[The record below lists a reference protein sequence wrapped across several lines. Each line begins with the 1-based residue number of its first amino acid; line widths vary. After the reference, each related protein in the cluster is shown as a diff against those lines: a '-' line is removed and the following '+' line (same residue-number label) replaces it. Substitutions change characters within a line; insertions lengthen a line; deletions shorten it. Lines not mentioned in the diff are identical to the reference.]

1 MTDIVSN
8 FIEETK
14 AIGTVAFDIEHRP
27 DLELHKE
34 GFDLHGCS
42 FSNGRTCF
50 YVKSKE
56 NVKRITSALFPLK
69 EITCCAFN
77 GKYDIQCLMQSGWA
91 TCYPERLVDPMIGLN
106 LLDDNKQA
114 NQLGLKENIFEIFG
128 HRMMTFEQAY
138 SFGMDSPQFTK
149 YACDDSEWEFKL
161 WDRVKS
167 ELEHQ
172 KLLRYFMAV
181 PAISFFAD
189 VETAGVL
196 WDLSNARTLM
206 REYVKVRDLLEE
218 EIYADLGMLNLN
230 SPKQLAQ
237 RLFVDLG
244 YPTEGLRKTDGGDI
258 STDSDNMELLSH
270 RYPICKK
277 IVKFRTA
284 SKMLGTYIVPLSH
297 FALSSKDQRVHPK
310 FWLVSATGRTRCDSP
325 NLQNIP
331 AHLNEDFKH
340 LDIRKMFIARPG
352 YTFVVADFS
361 QVELRIMAHFSKD
374 PKFLAAFRDWQCT
387 ACNSTGTSMK
397 LLHSCPK
404 CGVVETDAILAN
416 CPACKAKHVPL
427 VRNKETRKIIGCAVC
442 QSGQKYE
449 DVRISGFWHGLDFH
463 QITADKVSA
472 LNGDRQAGKTC
483 NFELIFCGGARKM
496 AATHPEFSV
505 DQWQVIIDEYF
516 QEYTGVKHFH
526 NYIEQI
532 LHSVGQMRDVF
543 GRLRRIPKR
552 VIKASAKHALNQL
565 VNFPIQGSAAGM
577 IQLASTRFR
586 QEMIKKGY
594 WMKDVIVVNSVHD
607 ETDMEVRDD
616 LVEEVKAIVQEIFE
630 NNVKLEVPIRVDIS
644 TGKNWQEAKG

>member
-1 MTDIVSN
+1 MEIITQ

-14 AIGTVAFDIEHRP
+14 AIGCYAFDIEHHP

-34 GFDLHGCS
+34 HFDLHGCS

-50 YVKSKE
+50 YVKNKE
-56 NVKRITSALFPLK
+56 KVQEITSALFPLK
-69 EITCCAFN
+69 NLEAVAFN
-77 GKYDIQCLMQSGWA
+77 GKYDVQCLLQSGWA
-91 TCYPERLVDPMIGLN
+91 SSYPEKLVDPMIGLN
-106 LLDDNKQA
+106 LLDDNKHP

-161 WDRVKS
+161 WSRVKD

-172 KLLRYFMAV
+172 KLLKYFMAV

-189 VETAGVL
+189 VESAGIM
-196 WDLSNARTLM
+196 WDLDNARSLM
-206 REYVKVRDLLEE
+206 REYVKVRDQLEE

-237 RLFVDLG
+237 RLFCDLG
-244 YPTEGLRKTDGGDI
+244 YPTEGLRKTDGGEI
-258 STDSDNMELLSH
+258 STDSDNMELLAH
-270 RYPICKK
+270 KYPICKK
-277 IVKFRTA
+277 IVKYRTA
-284 SKMLGTYIVPLSH
+284 AKMLGTYIVPLSH

-374 PKFLAAFRDWQCT
+374 PGFLKAFRDWQCT
-387 ACNSTGTSMK
+387 ACHSTGSSLK
-397 LLHSCPK
+397 LLHKCPK
-404 CGVVETDAILAN
+404 CGAQETDAIL
-416 CPACKAKHVPL
+416 K
-427 VRNKETRKIIGCAVC
+427 NKTIP
-442 QSGQKYE
+442 
-449 DVRISGFWHGLDFH
+449 GFWHGLDLH
-463 QITADKVSA
+463 QITADKVPA
-472 LNGDRQAGKTC
+472 LKGNRQTGKTA
-483 NFELIFCGGARKM
+483 NFELIFCGGAKKM

-505 DQWQVIIDEYF
+505 DQWQEIIDEYF
-516 QEYTGVKHFH
+516 EEYSGVKHFH

-532 LHSVGQMRDVF
+532 LHSIGQMRDIF
-543 GRLRRIPKR
+543 GRVRRIPKR

-577 IQLASTRFR
+577 IQLASSKFR
-586 QEMIKKGY
+586 KIMIQKGY
-594 WMKDVIVVNSVHD
+594 WMNGVVVVNSVHD

-616 LVEEVKAIVQEIFE
+616 LVEEVVGIVQDTFE
-630 NNVKLEVPIRVDIS
+630 NNVSLEVPIRVDIS
-644 TGKNWQEAKG
+644 TGKNWKDAKG